1 MAKETLNLNEDYIG
15 TVQDGSFNNPKEWT
29 LYHKLF
35 SIIKLQEL
43 FNSKPEL
50 SEDKKR
56 ILQWQIEKFVKLMGA
71 DFVSQN
77 EALSSLPAWTLIHST
92 DFRSEEDKEKL
103 RNISDTWILTWQ
115 AVWIPEDGQETY
127 YCADF
132 FKVWKDCKIKDWE
145 LKKCFSFGGMRNI
158 DRWNFSD
165 WDAISFIITPNESIK
180 ELCSYDCY
188 SDDENGK
195 VTKTFV
201 NERGLPLKYS
211 KSSPFQYALSCDS
224 KNRWDWQSNIWS
236 SVLFWVPS
244 NFITGIVCWDNVV
257 KDKEKIKYLKE
268 IFPGRI
274 LYDKEWNIVI
284 GPEFSIKE
292 DINTLESIEKIKDAF
307 SFYKNEI
314 LPLILDNPKVTQQI
328 DWWYHSLN
336 GHTKEVVF
344 RGICCAISL
353 GEDPIPVVFACACHD
368 LARTNNEYDEEHWPN
383 AVPVTTE
390 IINNEKF
397 NLTEK
402 QKKQII
408 EAVRDH
414 TIWEWGKAPNYIS
427 ACLRDADRTRLSQER
442 GYKEEFYSTEQ
453 GKKIAAQRM
462 FSKGRRDF
470 RDFENSITK

>member
-29 LYHKLF
+29 LYYKLF
-35 SIIKLQEL
+35 SVIKLQEL
-43 FNSKPEL
+43 FDWTHEL
-50 SEDKKR
+50 SEEQKK
-56 ILQWQIEKFVKLMGA
+56 ILQWQIERFVKLMGA

-103 RNISDTWILTWQ
+103 KSISDTWVLTWQ
-115 AVWIPEDGQETY
+115 AFWIPEEGETY

-132 FKVWKDCKIKDWE
+132 VKVWKDCEIKNWRA
-145 LKKCFSFGGMRNI
+145 KKCVGKFWLDITKGASFSNP
-158 DRWNFSD
+158 
-165 WDAISFIITPNESIK
+165 DAISFIITPNEK
-180 ELCSYDCY
+180 MRELSSYDCY

-195 VTKTFV
+195 ITKTFV
-201 NERGLPLKYS
+201 KEERLPLKS
-211 KSSPFQYALSCDS
+211 EKPFFGLHSDII
-224 KNRWDWQSNIWS
+224 NWWDFQTNIWS
-236 SVLFWVPS
+236 SILFWVPS
-244 NFITGIVCWDNVV
+244 NFITWIVCWDNVI
-257 KDKEKIKYLKE
+257 KDKEKLLFLKD
-268 IFPGRI
+268 IFPGRV

-292 DINTLESIEKIKDAF
+292 DINTPESIEKIKDAF

-344 RGICCAISL
+344 RGICYAVSL
-353 GEDPIPVVFACACHD
+353 WEDPIPVVFACACHD

>member
-35 SIIKLQEL
+35 SVIKLQEL
-43 FNSKPEL
+43 FDWTPEL
-50 SEDKKR
+50 SGEQKK
-56 ILQWQIEKFVKLMGA
+56 ILQWQIERFVKLMGA

-77 EALSSLPAWTLIHST
+77 EALSSLPAWTLIHQT
-92 DFRSEEDKEKL
+92 DFSKEEDFEKL
-103 RNISDTWILTWQ
+103 KNIASTWIITWQ
-115 AVWIPEDGQETY
+115 AVWEPEDGETF

-132 FKVWKDCKIKDWE
+132 FRVRKDCKIKDWRLKQCE
-145 LKKCFSFGGMRNI
+145 LWSKIVRMVWRWSFDG
-158 DRWNFSD
+158 
-165 WDAISFIITPNESIK
+165 ATVSFIITPNDK
-180 ELCSYDCY
+180 MRELSSYDCY
-188 SDDENGK
+188 SDDENWK
-195 VTKTFV
+195 IVKTFV
-201 NERGLPLKYS
+201 NEKNLPLKS
-211 KSSPFQYALSCDS
+211 EKPSFGLNGDFQ
-224 KNRWDWQSNIWS
+224 NWWDLQTNIWS
-236 SVLFWVPS
+236 SILFWIPS
-244 NFITGIVCWDNVV
+244 NFITWIVCWDNVV
-257 KDKEKIKYLKE
+257 KDKEKLLFLKDT
-268 IFPGRI
+268 FPGRV
-274 LYDKEWNIVI
+274 LYDKEGNIVI